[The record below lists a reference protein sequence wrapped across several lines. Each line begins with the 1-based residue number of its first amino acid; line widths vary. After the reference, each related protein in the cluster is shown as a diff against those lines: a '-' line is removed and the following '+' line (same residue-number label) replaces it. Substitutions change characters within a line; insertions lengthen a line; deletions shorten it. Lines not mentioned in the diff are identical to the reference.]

1 MKRAVSGLRA
11 WLLQRLSALV
21 LLAYLAAALAVLAAD
36 APRSHAQ
43 WQALMQA
50 PAAALAT
57 LVAFAAL
64 LLHAWVGARDVL
76 LDYVHPLPLRLTLL
90 TVLAALLLAS
100 GAWVARALLWLPAG
114 ALA

>member
-1 MKRAVSGLRA
+1 MRRAVSGLRA

-21 LLAYLAAALAVLAAD
+21 LLGYLVVALVVLAAE
-36 APRSHAQ
+36 APGSHAQ
-43 WQALMQA
+43 WRALMQS
-50 PAAALAT
+50 PAVALAT

-76 LDYVHPLPLRLTLL
+76 LDYVHPLALRLALL
-90 TVLAALLLAS
+90 VAVAAMLLAS
-100 GAWVARALLWLPAG
+100 GAWVVRALLWLPGA